1 MGIPWI
7 IQIYGVPLQP
17 TNLKIGINMNN
28 AESTKMTFVKET
40 NHGNQLVFEDY
51 LGNRYKMSTKHF
63 QSNMN
68 SRSRSL
74 YTGKD
79 GLPIEGMEYSVLLYS
94 DTGRIALDRNEYLW
108 AHSYT
113 SSYSHSNSKG
123 EAVTS
128 LIFSIFRFGY
138 AVWKYLK
145 DDSSDNKKT
154 KR

>member
-74 YTGKD
+74 YTGTD

-108 AHSYT
+108 EHSYT

-123 EAVTS
+123 EAVTC